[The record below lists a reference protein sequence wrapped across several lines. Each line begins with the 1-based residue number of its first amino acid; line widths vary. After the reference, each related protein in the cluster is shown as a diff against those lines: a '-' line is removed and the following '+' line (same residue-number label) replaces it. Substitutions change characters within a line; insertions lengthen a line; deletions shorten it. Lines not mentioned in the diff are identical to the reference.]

1 MSPFLDIVDIFCRR
15 SLSQVDVAKFSPIL
29 LLFEAPGSQN
39 PMILKIILG
48 KKLRK
53 RGGVVLRAPI
63 CSSKNTRNDNI
74 RISFQN
80 SFAKSIFLPTE
91 TWSFTHLFLVLWL
104 SYASRSLSEKG
115 GTMFVLLMPR
125 LFASRVFTGNFRSQA
140 SHKRIFLVFKACWCM
155 KAFGR
160 FNLVPNSQN
169 NFCFKVNFF
178 KLSTSVFTSK

>member
-1 MSPFLDIVDIFCRR
+1 M
-15 SLSQVDVAKFSPIL
+15 
-29 LLFEAPGSQN
+29 
-39 PMILKIILG
+39 KIMLG

-91 TWSFTHLFLVLWL
+91 AWRLTHLFFGLVTFLRKHGAFPKKGKQCL
-104 SYASRSLSEKG
+104 CCSCLVFSLHE
-115 GTMFVLLMPR
+115 FLLEILEAKHPT
-125 LFASRVFTGNFRSQA
+125 SVF
-140 SHKRIFLVFKACWCM
+140 FLVFTASWCM

-178 KLSTSVFTSK
+178 KLSASVFTSK